1 LNGLGDRRGRAR
13 RGIALIRLRGPLR
26 AAGGARFER
35 ARGEDMQPKLVESQ
49 IDAGADLPPW
59 ETQDAAARR
68 DTLTRILVR
77 ISREALQ
84 GAELESI
91 LRGVCEC
98 LVAELPV
105 AIASVVLLDHANTC
119 FVHEVCAGQRT
130 QSPLAAHGTW
140 PVEVGLVGRCARFG
154 AVQLVTDVAADPD
167 YVAGN
172 PDVRSE
178 YLIPIRHGRRM
189 HGVLNL
195 ESTRGDFF
203 DAQARAVFD
212 AVADLVAGAINFA
225 RMADELTRANRKL
238 EALSMVDGLTGI
250 ANRRRFDQHLQA
262 EWARLAEARAPLAL
276 LLVDAD
282 AFKLLNDVAGHL
294 HGDECLRALA
304 RMCERA
310 CETPA
315 DLAARFGG
323 EELVLLLPG
332 RDEGAALEIAERLR
346 RTVQAAAIPHRASP
360 IAPHVTVSIG
370 VAAMVPSASRP
381 PELLIAAAD
390 RAMYA
395 AKLQGRNRVSA
406 QGSAGRRTVDA

>member
-1 LNGLGDRRGRAR
+1 MQGEGVRDQHEESTP
-13 RGIALIRLRGPLR
+13 ALPW
-26 AAGGARFER
+26 
-35 ARGEDMQPKLVESQ
+35 
-49 IDAGADLPPW
+49 DA
-59 ETQDAAARR
+59 QDAQQRHA
-68 DTLTRILVR
+68 TLTRILVR

-91 LRGVCEC
+91 LRGICGC

-105 AIASVVLLDHANTC
+105 AIASVLLLDRNNTC
-119 FVHEVCAGQRT
+119 FVHEVAAGQRT
-130 QSPLAAHGTW
+130 LSPLAAHGSW
-140 PVEVGLVGRCARFG
+140 PVDVGLVGRCARRG
-154 AVQLVTDVAADPD
+154 VTQLVADVDADPD

-178 YLIPIRHGRRM
+178 YLIPIRHGQRL

-195 ESTRGDFF
+195 ESTRSDFF
-203 DAQARAVFD
+203 DDDARAVFD
-212 AVADLVAGAINFA
+212 AVADLLAGALHFA

-250 ANRRRFDQHLQA
+250 ANRRCFDQQLQG
-262 EWARLAEARAPLAL
+262 EWARLAATRASLAL

-282 AFKLLNDVAGHL
+282 AFKLLNDENGHL
-294 HGDECLRALA
+294 YGDECLRTLA
-304 RMCERA
+304 CLCERA

-323 EELVLLLPG
+323 EELVLLLPE
-332 RDEGAALEIAERLR
+332 REQPAAVALAERLR
-346 RTVQAAAIPHRASP
+346 RAVEAAAMPHSSSP

-370 VAAMVPSASRP
+370 VAAMQPIASRP

-395 AKLQGRNRVSA
+395 AKLHGRNRVMA
-406 QGSAGRRTVDA
+406 MEQD

>member
-1 LNGLGDRRGRAR
+1 MQSTVAYSQVDADAR
-13 RGIALIRLRGPLR
+13 VL
-26 AAGGARFER
+26 
-35 ARGEDMQPKLVESQ
+35 
-49 IDAGADLPPW
+49 PW
-59 ETQDAAARR
+59 EAQDTTARR

-91 LRGVCEC
+91 LRGVCDC

-105 AIASVVLLDHANTC
+105 AIASVVLLDQANTC

-130 QSPLAAHGTW
+130 QSPLAAHGRW
-140 PVEVGLVGRCARFG
+140 PVEIGLVGRCARLG
-154 AVQLVTDVAADPD
+154 AIQLVNDVAADPD

-172 PDVRSE
+172 ANVRSE
-178 YLIPIRHGRRM
+178 YLIPIRHGRRL

-195 ESTRGDFF
+195 ESTRSDFF

-212 AVADLVAGAINFA
+212 AVADLVAGAIHFA

-250 ANRRRFDQHLQA
+250 ANRRRFDAHLQA
-262 EWARLAEARAPLAL
+262 EWTRLAAARAPLAL

-282 AFKLLNDVAGHL
+282 AFKLLNDVGGHL

-304 RMCERA
+304 RLCERA

-323 EELVLLLPG
+323 EELVLLLPE
-332 RDEGAALEIAERLR
+332 RDERAALAIAENLR
-346 RTVQAAAIPHRASP
+346 RAVEAAAIPHRASP

-370 VAAMVPSASRP
+370 VAAMVPAAARP

-395 AKLQGRNRVSA
+395 AKLQGRNRVRALGDGDAASPRD
-406 QGSAGRRTVDA
+406 AGQAVLPLA